1 MKIFGILLA
10 IFYILIFI
18 TLYVLA
24 ILSLRKR
31 KYYLS
36 VKLYLIRFFYEILFI
51 FIGYIPLY
59 LITKE
64 NMYFDVK
71 GVFLVVLIFIP
82 YIYDFIYLN
91 KISKSIE
98 IYKDMDKD
106 SLEYIEVCNKFH
118 VDKIDMWFKGKG
130 GLYSLC
136 VGSIILYLVL
146 FVFFDAYIVAM
157 F

>member
-91 KISKSIE
+91 KIS
-98 IYKDMDKD
+98 
-106 SLEYIEVCNKFH
+106 NK
-118 VDKIDMWFKGKG
+118 
-130 GLYSLC
+130 
-136 VGSIILYLVL
+136 
-146 FVFFDAYIVAM
+146 
-157 F
+157 